1 MERTDPDLL
10 VAKSVRR
17 KCESI
22 VKQTYKAFYGI
33 IAEYGTLSVDEILA
47 IGLGL
52 FMRVT
57 VEPLEKLSTDPDAMR
72 QELIDQLTYL
82 VQRGEQELN

>member
-1 MERTDPDLL
+1 MQRIDPDLL

-17 KCESI
+17 KCEGI

-33 IAEYGTLSVDEILA
+33 IAEYGTLSADEILA

-52 FMRVT
+52 FMKIAVT
-57 VEPLEKLSTDPDAMR
+57 PLEKMSNDPAAMR
-72 QELIDQLTYL
+72 EHIVDQLTWL
-82 VQRGEQELN
+82 IQQGSELEN